1 MKDFDKILKEA
12 KRKKTKDMLL
22 SREWYLLQ
30 SILGYSWALFYFLLG
45 GREAGKSYATTYFF
59 VQQFVK
65 YGRPFYWLR
74 LSETST
80 KKLLMNNAE
89 KLIDPDIRREFD
101 LDLITN
107 GDCVYCVKKR
117 SKPDKNGKTK
127 VLKKVLMAR
136 VLSIAT
142 YYNDKGSGLFDKD
155 FLLNPNMYYNICLD
169 EMNREKSEKNSFDIV
184 YSFTNQLENLIR
196 STKNKVRVI
205 CIGNTLEEASDLL
218 CSFNF
223 LPEEFGRYKLVRNK
237 KLLMQMLKELN
248 EATTDKERQ
257 EINKRYAN
265 INFGKRAVI
274 EYIEPNEAYTNR
286 RHGTISD
293 ILMPHASTFTNKID
307 TDNTLV
313 NKKRLKKPIQVIKFS
328 KEKENWFTL
337 WDDGIINEYKGEN
350 KPVIAMKP
358 YIDEIF
364 QAKTRDMV
372 ILNFDTRAYQ
382 YHSLIL
388 FKRFQKNINLLKPR
402 GN

>member
-1 MKDFDKILKEA
+1 MKDFEKILKEA

-89 KLIDPDIRREFD
+89 KLIDPDIRREFN

-107 GDCVYCVKKR
+107 GDCVYCVMKR

-364 QAKTRDMV
+364 QAKIRDMV

-388 FKRFQKNINLLKPR
+388 FKKFQKNINLLKPR

>member
-1 MKDFDKILKEA
+1 MKDFEKILKEA

-89 KLIDPDIRREFD
+89 KLIDPDIRREFN

-107 GDCVYCVKKR
+107 GDCVYCVMKR

-364 QAKTRDMV
+364 QAKIRDMV
-372 ILNFDTRAYQ
+372 ILNFDSRAYQ

-388 FKRFQKNINLLKPR
+388 FKKFQKNINLLKPR

>member
-293 ILMPHASTFTNKID
+293 ILMPHASTFTNRID
-307 TDNTLV
+307 TDDTLV

-364 QAKTRDMV
+364 QAKIRDMV

-388 FKRFQKNINLLKPR
+388 FKKFQKNINLLKPR